1 VSSLPSS
8 LLRAAVALAT
18 MVALVVPGAA
28 FAQLRVSI
36 GAGAGIAGST
46 MGSLSEGL
54 TAPVVMGE
62 VAAMAKAVGVGVEV
76 DGWRHDS
83 LSILIASGD
92 LHVRLASTPLAIKL
106 GAGVG
111 RGDPDGQGTISGT
124 AGHIGATYDFG
135 FSATRALTLFAN
147 GLVVYTS
154 ARTLQMVNA
163 GLAIT
168 WR

>member
-1 VSSLPSS
+1 VSRLPSS

-124 AGHIGATYDFG
+124 AGHIGATYDIG
-135 FSATRALTLFAN
+135 FSGTRALTLFAN
-147 GLVVYTS
+147 GLVVYTA
-154 ARTLQMVNA
+154 ARTLQMANA

>member
-1 VSSLPSS
+1 LPSS

-124 AGHIGATYDFG
+124 AGHIGATYDIG
-135 FSATRALTLFAN
+135 FSGTRALTLFAN
-147 GLVVYTS
+147 GLVVYTA
-154 ARTLQMVNA
+154 ARTLQMANA

>member
-83 LSILIASGD
+83 LSILIASGE

-124 AGHIGATYDFG
+124 AGHIGATYDIG
-135 FSATRALTLFAN
+135 FSGTRALTLFAN
-147 GLVVYTS
+147 GLVVYTA
-154 ARTLQMVNA
+154 ARTLQMANA

>member
-124 AGHIGATYDFG
+124 AGHIGATYDIG
-135 FSATRALTLFAN
+135 FSGTRALTLFAN
-147 GLVVYTS
+147 GLVVYTA
-154 ARTLQMVNA
+154 ARTLQMANA

>member
-1 VSSLPSS
+1 MSSLPSS
-8 LLRAAVALAT
+8 VLRAAVAAAA
-18 MVALVVPGAA
+18 MVVLVSGAA
-28 FAQLRVSI
+28 SAQLRVSI

-54 TAPVVMGE
+54 TAPVAMGE
-62 VAAMAKAVGVGVEV
+62 VAAMAKAVGLGVEV

-83 LSILIASGD
+83 LSILIASAD
-92 LHVRLASTPLAIKL
+92 LHVRVASTPLAIKL

-111 RGDPDGQGTISGT
+111 RGDPDGQGTINGT